1 MEVDAHVKSIANIS
15 SVQMLDGL
23 HDISSSIT
31 NGLNFKHMVN
41 VSKTI
46 ERFHPTIPIR
56 NEESHIMG
64 FAFVEEFK

>member
-1 MEVDAHVKSIANIS
+1 
-15 SVQMLDGL
+15 MLDGL